1 MSLFC
6 EVFLWVRL
14 IQILEISHLD
24 LYDSINAL
32 RVVGNGMSSDSSRN
46 FHNLGIDFE
55 KLGVI
60 IQV

>member
-1 MSLFC
+1 MA
-6 EVFLWVRL
+6 L
-14 IQILEISHLD
+14 IKPERYNLD

-46 FHNLGIDFE
+46 FHNLGVDFR

-60 IQV
+60 IQM

>member
-1 MSLFC
+1 MA
-6 EVFLWVRL
+6 L
-14 IQILEISHLD
+14 IKPGRYNLD

-46 FHNLGIDFE
+46 FHNLGVDFR

-60 IQV
+60 IQM